1 MFQRIIENAGTL
13 VSVIIFASI
22 FFAGI
27 RWRIIYEKQ
36 KGYRRIVSFSAGIA
50 IAYVFM
56 NFLPELH
63 ATSALFLEY
72 TDDLSIPFPQHQV
85 YGASLLGFVL
95 FYGIEYIANWAPK
108 GRQKA
113 QVEDTTEKIRFAA
126 TIASYSLYAGLIC
139 YLLVRSLESGYKNE
153 IYYTVAMALHFLSL
167 RYSLWNE
174 YGELFGAAGKGYPGV
189 VLSRRL
195 DGCHISPAAC
205 NGSNYASWFCV
216 RWDHNEHNDSR
227 ASPGERGALHVLLHG
242 GGLLRRDP
250 GINLIKRGGRVYAI
264 AD

>member
-56 NFLPELH
+56 NFLPELS
-63 ATSALFLEY
+63 AASALFLEY

-174 YGELFGAAGKGYPGV
+174 YGELFGRLGKDILGLSCLVGWTVAIFLPLPVTAVIMLLGFVSGGIIMSTMIAELPQEKEGRFTYFFMGAVFYAGILV
-189 VLSRRL
+189 S
-195 DGCHISPAAC
+195 I
-205 NGSNYASWFCV
+205 
-216 RWDHNEHNDSR
+216 
-227 ASPGERGALHVLLHG
+227 
-242 GGLLRRDP
+242 
-250 GINLIKRGGRVYAI
+250 
-264 AD
+264 